1 MTVSGGEASALALF
15 AAVVWG
21 AADFCGGLATRRA
34 TPAAVLVV
42 AHGLSLLVLLLLQFS
57 LHAAP
62 PAHAT
67 VVYGLFAGL
76 AGGIGLLALYQ
87 GLSMGSMG
95 LVAALSGVLTAA
107 LPVAVSFFS
116 ESRPT
121 ALKLGGFCVAGIAI
135 WLIAYTPGSKVHPLG
150 LGMAALAGFC
160 FGLLLIFLHMGGK
173 GSVLW
178 ALTFSRAGS
187 TFCAVTLGL
196 AMALRGRQAR
206 QKKLQERPSTA
217 KVQGKSF
224 WLITL
229 SLAAVAGLLDT
240 SGNLLYTLSSLGGR
254 LDIAAVLSSLY
265 PAGTILLAIWLL
277 RERATRGQT
286 AGMALALLAVAMIS
300 A

>member
-1 MTVSGGEASALALF
+1 MIVSGGQASALALL
-15 AAVVWG
+15 AAGVWG
-21 AADFCGGLATRRA
+21 AADFSGGVATKRA
-34 TPAAVLVV
+34 TPATVLMI
-42 AHGLSLLVLLLLQFS
+42 AHGLSLLILLLIQFGA
-57 LHAAP
+57 HAAP
-62 PAHAT
+62 PTHHT

-107 LPVAVSFFS
+107 LPVVVSFFS

-121 ALKLGGFCVAGIAI
+121 LLKICGFLIAGVAI

-150 LGMAALAGFC
+150 LGMAVLSGFC
-160 FGLLLIFLHMGGK
+160 FGLLLVFLHIAGK
-173 GSVLW
+173 DSVLW
-178 ALTFSRAGS
+178 ALTFSRIGS
-187 TFCAVTLGL
+187 TFCAVALGL
-196 AMALRGRQAR
+196 AMIIR
-206 QKKLQERPSTA
+206 KPKTA
-217 KVQGKSF
+217 PKESPAASQMWRIV
-224 WLITL
+224 LP
-229 SLAAVAGLLDT
+229 LAAAAGILDT
-240 SGNLLYTLSSLGGR
+240 TGNLLYTFSSLAGR

-277 RERATRGQT
+277 RERATRKQT